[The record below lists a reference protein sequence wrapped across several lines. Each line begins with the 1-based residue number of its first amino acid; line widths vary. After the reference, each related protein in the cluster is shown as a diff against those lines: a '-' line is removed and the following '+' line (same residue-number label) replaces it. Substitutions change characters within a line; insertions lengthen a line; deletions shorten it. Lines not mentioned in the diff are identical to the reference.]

1 MPRSEAQRL
10 QDMREACER
19 IAGFLR
25 GIDFTAF
32 AADQRTLRAVLYDLV
47 VLGEAAKGVSPE
59 TRARF
64 PDVRWKAVAGMKDI
78 ATHQYHGIML
88 DLVWETAS
96 VRVPQL
102 LRSLQQLK

>member
-25 GIDFTAF
+25 GMEFDAF
-32 AADQRTLRAVLYDLV
+32 QADQRTMRAVLYDLV

-59 TRARF
+59 TRERF
-64 PDVRWKAVAGMKDI
+64 PDIRWKAVAGMKDI

-88 DLVWETAS
+88 ELVWETAS
-96 VRVPQL
+96 VRVPEL
-102 LRSLQQLK
+102 LRSLERAG

>member
-19 IAGFLR
+19 IDGFLR
-25 GIDFTAF
+25 GMDF
-32 AADQRTLRAVLYDLV
+32 AAFQGDQRTIRAVLYDLV
-47 VLGEAAKGVSPE
+47 VLGEAAKGVSPD
-59 TRARF
+59 TRERF
-64 PDVRWKAVAGMKDI
+64 PEVRWKAVAGMKDI

-96 VRVPQL
+96 VRVPEL
-102 LRSLQQLK
+102 LRSLQQAQ

>member
-19 IAGFLR
+19 IAGF
-25 GIDFTAF
+25 
-32 AADQRTLRAVLYDLV
+32 
-47 VLGEAAKGVSPE
+47 
-59 TRARF
+59 
-64 PDVRWKAVAGMKDI
+64 MKDV

-96 VRVPQL
+96 VSVPQL
-102 LRSLQQLK
+102 LRSLQSVR

>member
-78 ATHQYHGIML
+78 ATYQYHGIML